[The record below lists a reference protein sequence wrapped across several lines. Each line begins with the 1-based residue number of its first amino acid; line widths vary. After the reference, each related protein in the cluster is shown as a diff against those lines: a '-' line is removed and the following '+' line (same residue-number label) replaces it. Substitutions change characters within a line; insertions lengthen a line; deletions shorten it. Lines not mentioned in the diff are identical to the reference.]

1 MQFRALKRDLR
12 PHAENVAACS
22 NSESGQM
29 VATKR
34 QTRAV
39 PATLNRQLPNHELVV
54 LAAYLAGA
62 QSTSAD
68 TEDIAIKANI
78 LAPGRFSWRKY
89 KDQINIDTVRK
100 RLWDA
105 TKVEKGGYL
114 IGSEKQGWRLT
125 KAGFDFAHREIAGSS
140 LEPPR
145 KTRVS
150 QIERTAKTRE
160 TKRMISEVAFV
171 KFSRGQ
177 NAEITKADAERF
189 FRIDDYVTG
198 KARAAKIERFR
209 IITSDNL
216 ALTTAID
223 FFASLVKE

>member
-1 MQFRALKRDLR
+1 
-12 PHAENVAACS
+12 
-22 NSESGQM
+22 M
-29 VATKR
+29 VATKPR
-34 QTRAV
+34 TRAA
-39 PATLNRQLPNHELVV
+39 PPMTTEKQLRNHELVV

-68 TEDIAIKANI
+68 TEDIAIKANL

-105 TKVEKGGYL
+105 TKAEKGGYL
-114 IGSEKQGWRLT
+114 IGSEKQGWRLS
-125 KAGFDFAHREIAGSS
+125 KAGFDFALREIAGTSH
-140 LEPPR
+140 EPPTKNR
-145 KTRVS
+145 TS

-160 TKRMISEVAFV
+160 TRRMLREDAFV

-177 NAEITKADAERF
+177 TSEITKTDAERF

-198 KARAAKIERFR
+198 KTRSAKIERFR
-209 IITSDNL
+209 IMASDNQ
-216 ALTTAID
+216 ALTIAID
-223 FFASLVKE
+223 FFATLVKEQ